1 MKKDAEYSKFAD
13 TRENENVGS
22 ELVSLD
28 VSESKASKISNF
40 GHGYYQPPIG
50 SSQAKLQAQS
60 PLTDKDKVRAKASK
74 NNSGS
79 RFDNLGL
86 RGDSDN
92 VLDSNSKFETNS
104 DKNNHRMNLLESLAR
119 PSVPNGGNVASM
131 LKDKNP

>member
-1 MKKDAEYSKFAD
+1 MNLKKDAEYSKFAD

-40 GHGYYQPPIG
+40 GHGYYQPPKT
-50 SSQAKLQAQS
+50 KLQAQS

-92 VLDSNSKFETNS
+92 VLDSSSKFETNS